1 MACAYATLNRDLCTD
16 GGVDLTRWMMGVL
29 YSTSTSAVHVMSGR
43 NVRTEYVVG
52 KKTMVVFGNKNTKLG
67 I

>member
-16 GGVDLTRWMMGVL
+16 GGVDLARWMMGVL

-43 NVRTEYVVG
+43 NVRQKCSG
-52 KKTMVVFGNKNTKLG
+52 KKNDDGVWEQKH
-67 I
+67 